1 MTESIFLSGISVAD
15 FKNMMATLIEQAIT
29 KNNQTNT
36 HASREIKLALT
47 RKEVSAM
54 LGGVST
60 PTLIEWSKTGYLK
73 SFNIGSKVRYK
84 LADVEAF
91 INNRSKAAA

>member
-1 MTESIFLSGISVAD
+1 MAESILFNGISLAD
-15 FKNMMATLIEQAIT
+15 FKSMMTGLIEQAIE
-29 KNNQTNT
+29 KNTQPTT
-36 HASREIKLALT
+36 HATKEIKLALT

-73 SFNIGSKVRYK
+73 SFNIGRKIRYRP
-84 LADVEAF
+84 ADVQEF
-91 INNRSKAAA
+91 IDNRRKAAA